1 MPHLSAAAARLALR
15 ALAIVLPFLAAVPL
29 ASVALPARAAVS
41 PFPPIDLGTH
51 PVGSSTSYDLVVPLT
66 IPFASIPASYDG
78 VVLFT
83 APDPATVTALALAGF
98 ASPVTVGQ
106 VKALMPVAAITFA
119 APTANFSNPS
129 GGYLFT
135 DLGCDASSCS
145 YRFGFVPPGPGTFD
159 AHVEIGVAGVAIV
172 NGGLLGSLL
181 TLLYPLAADMIN
193 AYLVY
198 DVTGKAV
205 VVARA
210 QPVPGP
216 DAWMLAVLG
225 ALLAAAGVLALTRT
239 KDQRRQD
246 SGR

>member
-1 MPHLSAAAARLALR
+1 MPRFESTVSRLALR
-15 ALAIVLPFLAAVPL
+15 ALAIVLPVLAAVAL
-29 ASVALPARAAVS
+29 ASVARAAVS
-41 PFPPIDLGTH
+41 PFPPVDLGTY

-66 IPFASIPASYDG
+66 IPFSSIPASYDG

-106 VKALMPVAAITFA
+106 VKTLMPAAAITFA

-135 DLGCDASSCS
+135 ELGCDASSCS

-181 TLLYPLAADMIN
+181 SLLYPLAADMIN

-198 DVTGKAV
+198 DVTGRAF
-205 VVARA
+205 VVAQA

-216 DAWMLAVLG
+216 GALMLAVLS
-225 ALLAAAGVLALTRT
+225 ALLAVAGILALTRA
-239 KDQRRQD
+239 KDQRRQA

>member
-1 MPHLSAAAARLALR
+1 MPRFESTVSRLALR
-15 ALAIVLPFLAAVPL
+15 ALAILLPFLAAVAL

-41 PFPPIDLGTH
+41 PFPPVDLGTY

-66 IPFASIPASYDG
+66 IPFSSIPASYDG

-106 VKALMPVAAITFA
+106 VKTLMPAAAITFA

-135 DLGCDASSCS
+135 ELGCDASSCS

-159 AHVEIGVAGVAIV
+159 AHVEIGVASVAII

-181 TLLYPLAADMIN
+181 SLLYPLAADMIN

-198 DVTGKAV
+198 DVTGKAF
-205 VVARA
+205 VVAQA

-216 DAWMLAVLG
+216 GALMLALLG
-225 ALLAAAGVLALTRT
+225 ALLAVAGMLALTRA
-239 KDQRRQD
+239 KDQWRQD

>member
-1 MPHLSAAAARLALR
+1 MPRLSAAAARLAIR
-15 ALAIVLPFLAAVPL
+15 ARAIVLPFLAAL
-29 ASVALPARAAVS
+29 SIASVALPARAAVS
-41 PFPPIDLGTH
+41 PFPPVDVGTL
-51 PVGSSTSYDLVVPLT
+51 PVGASTSYDLVVPLT
-66 IPFASIPASYDG
+66 IPFSSIPASFDG

-106 VKALMPVAAITFA
+106 VKALMPAAAITFS
-119 APTANFSNPS
+119 APTASFGNPS
-129 GGYLFT
+129 GGFLFT
-135 DLGCDASSCS
+135 SLGCDASSCS

-159 AHVEIGVAGVAIV
+159 AHVEIGVASVAIV
-172 NGGLLGSLL
+172 DGGLLGSLL
-181 TLLYPLAADMIN
+181 TLLYPLAANMIN

-205 VVARA
+205 VVAQA

-216 DAWMLAVLG
+216 GAPMLAVLG
-225 ALLAAAGVLALTRT
+225 ALLAVAGSLALARA
-239 KDQRRQD
+239 KDHRRQD